1 MALSVALISIS
12 LFCWAAWPNQQE
24 RYSQKSNSTDF
35 QTLSKEVSGRLV
47 EMDARQVTLEW
58 PSVLRIGEE
67 KEIVL
72 SFELAGAED
81 AIPTLKAGRESV
93 YDQYS
98 LMAEGRVEVA
108 GIRLSP
114 AEVIRQS
121 MPEGQAVK
129 FRWQISSEAA
139 GSYDGAVWLSLRLL
153 ALDGGQVI
161 QLPIFIKGVRIR
173 TSSLLGMKV
182 GTVYVLGGVGVL
194 LVGGLLFGD
203 MKLVVRRWAVK
214 KRQDNFYL
222 IFI

>member
-24 RYSQKSNSTDF
+24 RYSQQSSSTDF
-35 QTLSKEVSGRLV
+35 QTLSKEVIGRPV

-58 PSVLRIGEE
+58 PSVVRIGEE
-67 KEIVL
+67 KEIIL
-72 SFELAGAED
+72 SFEPAGAED
-81 AIPTLKAGRESV
+81 VIPTLKVGRESV

-98 LMAEGRVEVA
+98 LMAEGRVEMA
-108 GIRLSP
+108 GIRVSP

-121 MPEGQAVK
+121 MPQGQAVK

-153 ALDGGQVI
+153 PLDGGQVI
-161 QLPIFIKGVRIR
+161 QVPIIIKGLKIR
-173 TSSLLGMKV
+173 ASSLLGMKV

-194 LVGGLLFGD
+194 LAGGLVFGD
-203 MKLVVRRWAVK
+203 LRLVVRRWAVK